1 MPGFEFVYRIPIDV
15 GNVHVCVLRNRISF
29 LSTVSRFSRIHRF
42 YISRTFTPSDPSLL
56 LSSNLRPFS
65 FSAVFGKDSCVSL
78 VINKTQRRSRKYLRR
93 EKRNRRKKRH
103 LKGEVSY
110 VSVFRYLSSGRQGGD
125 LESGW
130 IINRDLWFDLGAIR
144 LSRWSL
150 LDGRGKPRG
159 RIEDS

>member
-93 EKRNRRKKRH
+93 EERNRRAKKKNATS
-103 LKGEVSY
+103 KGRFLRSLCFVIYRAGDREATSNRAELLTGISGSILER
-110 VSVFRYLSSGRQGGD
+110 SVC
-125 LESGW
+125 
-130 IINRDLWFDLGAIR
+130 
-144 LSRWSL
+144 
-150 LDGRGKPRG
+150 RG
-159 RIEDS
+159 EAC

>member
-65 FSAVFGKDSCVSL
+65 FSAVLGKDSCVSL

-103 LKGEVSY
+103 LKGEVLTSLCFVIY
-110 VSVFRYLSSGRQGGD
+110 RAGDREATSNRAELLTGISGSILERSVC
-125 LESGW
+125 
-130 IINRDLWFDLGAIR
+130 
-144 LSRWSL
+144 
-150 LDGRGKPRG
+150 RG
-159 RIEDS
+159 EAC

>member
-1 MPGFEFVYRIPIDV
+1 MDV

-29 LSTVSRFSRIHRF
+29 LSTVSRFPIHRF
-42 YISRTFTPSDPSLL
+42 YISRTFTPFDPPPTFA
-56 LSSNLRPFS
+56 LSPSRRLFLSPLF
-65 FSAVFGKDSCVSL
+65 FGKDLCVRL

-93 EKRNRRKKRH
+93 GSEIEEKKTPPQR
-103 LKGEVSY
+103 GGSY
-110 VSVFRYLSSGRQGGD
+110 VSVFRYLSSGRQGAD

-150 LDGRGKPRG
+150 LDGWKLKG

>member
-1 MPGFEFVYRIPIDV
+1 MWGTSTFASWEIAFPFFPP
-15 GNVHVCVLRNRISF
+15 F
-29 LSTVSRFSRIHRF
+29 LASLASIAFIFHGRSPLSIH
-42 YISRTFTPSDPSLL
+42 PLL

-93 EKRNRRKKRH
+93 EKRNRRKKTPPQR
-103 LKGEVSY
+103 GGSY

>member
-103 LKGEVSY
+103 LKGEVLTSLCFVIY
-110 VSVFRYLSSGRQGGD
+110 RAGDREATSNRAELLTGISGSILERSVC
-125 LESGW
+125 
-130 IINRDLWFDLGAIR
+130 
-144 LSRWSL
+144 
-150 LDGRGKPRG
+150 RG
-159 RIEDS
+159 EAC

>member
-29 LSTVSRFSRIHRF
+29 LSTVSRFSCIHRF

-103 LKGEVSY
+103 LKGEVLTSLCFVIY
-110 VSVFRYLSSGRQGGD
+110 RAGDREATSNRAELLTGISGSILERSVC
-125 LESGW
+125 
-130 IINRDLWFDLGAIR
+130 
-144 LSRWSL
+144 
-150 LDGRGKPRG
+150 RG
-159 RIEDS
+159 EAC

>member
-42 YISRTFTPSDPSLL
+42 YISRTFTPSDSPLL

-103 LKGEVSY
+103 LKGEVLTSLCFVIY
-110 VSVFRYLSSGRQGGD
+110 RAGDREATSNRAELLTGISGSILERSVC
-125 LESGW
+125 
-130 IINRDLWFDLGAIR
+130 
-144 LSRWSL
+144 
-150 LDGRGKPRG
+150 RG
-159 RIEDS
+159 EAC

>member
-103 LKGEVSY
+103 LKGEVLTSPCFVIY
-110 VSVFRYLSSGRQGGD
+110 RAGDREATSNRAELLTGISGSILERSVC
-125 LESGW
+125 
-130 IINRDLWFDLGAIR
+130 
-144 LSRWSL
+144 
-150 LDGRGKPRG
+150 RG
-159 RIEDS
+159 EAC

>member
-1 MPGFEFVYRIPIDV
+1 MYRIPIDV

-42 YISRTFTPSDPSLL
+42 YISRTFTPSDSPLL

-103 LKGEVSY
+103 LKGEVLTSLCFVIY
-110 VSVFRYLSSGRQGGD
+110 RAGDREATSNRAELLTGISGSILERSVC
-125 LESGW
+125 
-130 IINRDLWFDLGAIR
+130 
-144 LSRWSL
+144 
-150 LDGRGKPRG
+150 RG
-159 RIEDS
+159 EAC

>member
-93 EKRNRRKKRH
+93 EKRNRRKKCH
-103 LKGEVSY
+103 LKGEVLTSLCFVIY
-110 VSVFRYLSSGRQGGD
+110 RAGDREATSNRAELLTGISGSILERSVC
-125 LESGW
+125 
-130 IINRDLWFDLGAIR
+130 
-144 LSRWSL
+144 
-150 LDGRGKPRG
+150 RG
-159 RIEDS
+159 EAC

>member
-42 YISRTFTPSDPSLL
+42 YISRTFTPSDSPLL

-103 LKGEVSY
+103 LKGEVLTSPCFVIY
-110 VSVFRYLSSGRQGGD
+110 RAGDREATSNRAELLTGISGSILERSVC
-125 LESGW
+125 
-130 IINRDLWFDLGAIR
+130 
-144 LSRWSL
+144 
-150 LDGRGKPRG
+150 RG
-159 RIEDS
+159 EAC